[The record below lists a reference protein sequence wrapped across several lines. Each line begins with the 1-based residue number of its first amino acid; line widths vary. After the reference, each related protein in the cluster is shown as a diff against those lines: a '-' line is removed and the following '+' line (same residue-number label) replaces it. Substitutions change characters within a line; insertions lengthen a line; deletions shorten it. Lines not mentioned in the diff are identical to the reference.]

1 MDNGLAGVGQVA
13 ISTGEFPC
21 VQTGAVAAL
30 ANVAA
35 SLDFATI
42 LAALHQ
48 SHTEGDRLARRT
60 GEPPRDGEVYQ
71 AVYCVPV
78 RWKAYS
84 PKSEQFRMGI
94 KGRWQQMTEYGGWE
108 NSPGGRQAMP
118 FTEWYPDFDA
128 HLSSK
133 DGA

>member
-1 MDNGLAGVGQVA
+1 MTDNTKYEVTQAEARRV
-13 ISTGEFPC
+13 
-21 VQTGAVAAL
+21 
-30 ANVAA
+30 
-35 SLDFATI
+35 
-42 LAALHQ
+42 
-48 SHTEGDRLARRT
+48 DRLERRA

-84 PKSEQFRMGI
+84 PKSEQFRKGI

-118 FTEWYPDFDA
+118 FTEWYPDFDT
-128 HLSSK
+128 HLSRSIV
-133 DGA
+133 GEGE